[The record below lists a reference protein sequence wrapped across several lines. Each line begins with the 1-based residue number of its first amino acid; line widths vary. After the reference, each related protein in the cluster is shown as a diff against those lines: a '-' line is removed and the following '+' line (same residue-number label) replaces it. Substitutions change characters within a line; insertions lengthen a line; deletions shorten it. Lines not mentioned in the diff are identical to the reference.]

1 MNLKTIRFQPLGSPT
16 HPFFLPLN
24 EQLFNA
30 VVPPAWRC
38 MLLTAEIF
46 LECSACLLPVSRGHR
61 EQLEPSSCS
70 EATSALLILE

>member
-1 MNLKTIRFQPLGSPT
+1 MNLKTIRFEPLGSPT

-38 MLLTAEIF
+38 MLLTKLWLPKF
-46 LECSACLLPVSRGHR
+46 FGVLGLLAARQPWAS
-61 EQLEPSSCS
+61 
-70 EATSALLILE
+70 